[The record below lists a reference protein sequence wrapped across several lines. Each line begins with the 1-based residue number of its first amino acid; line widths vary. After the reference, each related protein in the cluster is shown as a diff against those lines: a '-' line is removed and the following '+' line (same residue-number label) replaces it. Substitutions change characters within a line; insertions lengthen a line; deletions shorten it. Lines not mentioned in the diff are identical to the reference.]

1 MNAERL
7 FHQFIPKHFSRPKIK
22 LYQIITYQILG
33 LLIFRY
39 RWEMTTYTIGKISCP
54 PGFGYPNLGRDIPFF
69 KHLFL
74 HFIKAI
80 IEWRCFGIFPP
91 QYIWVYRC
99 KIDMIGDI
107 FPIVVEIF
115 DPLFLSGPNQFYIP
129 VYRFNR
135 IMHLFHQIGKRDT
148 PTLRTPFLSLRMGPS
163 FIPPCKITRLV
174 LRLINKNTIPIH
186 LDIFFDIRHIFVPTP
201 DTIFILPAMIGIHI
215 V

>member
-91 QYIWVYRC
+91 QYIWVYLPDCRRNIRSTLLLRA
-99 KIDMIGDI
+99 KSILY
-107 FPIVVEIF
+107 PRL
-115 DPLFLSGPNQFYIP
+115 PL
-129 VYRFNR
+129 
-135 IMHLFHQIGKRDT
+135 
-148 PTLRTPFLSLRMGPS
+148 
-163 FIPPCKITRLV
+163 
-174 LRLINKNTIPIH
+174 
-186 LDIFFDIRHIFVPTP
+186 
-201 DTIFILPAMIGIHI
+201 
-215 V
+215 